1 MHLIPAA
8 KDWAPNP
15 IVHAYAV
22 YFCSNTYGHTHRT
35 QNVSSTLHGN
45 NSSISGSIYEER
57 TGSGPV
63 VNDYLITKSPV
74 SLRIV
79 MESPGPF
86 LEMQYLSPIHCL
98 RTGYPPSPPKS
109 NLQDNPSRHSQ
120 RVKFT
125 TSYMRLFHPPM
136 QNIICFS
143 RREASVNGVVFFSL
157 HGQLQLE
164 AGGDSCLPRSLS
176 PQWLI
181 FKFLLTIKLQL
192 SRLHWTPLFPPVL
205 PFSSIWFSHCSR
217 SVCLVGMLRENAK
230 CGSFTLVNQ
239 TLVHGQ
245 SVITVR

>member
-1 MHLIPAA
+1 MVRGGTEKLKLHSQFLFSKQLSPRSDMHLIPAA

-79 MESPGPF
+79 MESPGLF

-98 RTGYPPSPPKS
+98 RTGYPPPPPQKVICKIILHAIANVW
-109 NLQDNPSRHSQ
+109 NLPHRTCAY
-120 RVKFT
+120 FT
-125 TSYMRLFHPPM
+125 
-136 QNIICFS
+136 
-143 RREASVNGVVFFSL
+143 
-157 HGQLQLE
+157 
-164 AGGDSCLPRSLS
+164 
-176 PQWLI
+176 PQC
-181 FKFLLTIKLQL
+181 KT
-192 SRLHWTPLFPPVL
+192 
-205 PFSSIWFSHCSR
+205 
-217 SVCLVGMLRENAK
+217 
-230 CGSFTLVNQ
+230 
-239 TLVHGQ
+239 
-245 SVITVR
+245 